1 MATTETVTSRATTS
15 SSSSTRPPQHITTST
30 GVVITVIQP
39 GDGLHFPQKGCLIR
53 MHYNASLL
61 LDGIESPPFD
71 SSHARNEPLTVRVG
85 TSQLVAGLDD
95 ALPLISKGELC
106 KIKVPPGRAYGS
118 RGYPPIVPSEA
129 VIIYEIHL
137 LAIDIV

>member
-1 MATTETVTSRATTS
+1 MSSRAS
-15 SSSSTRPPQHITTST
+15 NTRPPLRPPLREHVTPTGVLITT
-30 GVVITVIQP
+30 IRD
-39 GDGLHFPQKGCLIR
+39 GDGVHFPQAGCLIR

-61 LDGIESPPFD
+61 LDGEESPPFD

-95 ALPLISKGELC
+95 ALPLVSKGALC
-106 KIKVPPGRAYGS
+106 KIKIPPGRAYGG
-118 RGYPPIVPSEA
+118 RGYPPIIPAEA
-129 VIIYEIHL
+129 VIVYEIEL

>member
-1 MATTETVTSRATTS
+1 MATTTSR
-15 SSSSTRPPQHITTST
+15 SSSTRPHPHREHITPT
-30 GVVITVIQP
+30 GVLITTIRN
-39 GDGLHFPQKGCLIR
+39 GDGVHFPQNGCLVR

-61 LDGIESPPFD
+61 LDGVESPPFD
-71 SSHARNEPLTVRVG
+71 SSHARNEPLVVRVG

-95 ALPLISKGELC
+95 ALPLVSKGELC
-106 KIKVPPGRAYGS
+106 KIKIPPGRAYGS

-129 VIIYEIHL
+129 VIVYEIDM